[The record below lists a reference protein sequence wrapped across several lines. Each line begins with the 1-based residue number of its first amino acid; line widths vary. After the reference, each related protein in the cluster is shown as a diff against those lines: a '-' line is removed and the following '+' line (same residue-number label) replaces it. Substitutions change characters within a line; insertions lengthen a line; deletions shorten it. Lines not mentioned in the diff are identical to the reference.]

1 LIFWPAFF
9 ILFCE
14 RIEKVLLGINI
25 LLILKYA
32 LCVAIM
38 VGIILAPAWLARVN
52 GKGKYDM
59 LLVRISSWLFGWT
72 GIGWLYALFLS
83 VRK

>member
-1 LIFWPAFF
+1 
-9 ILFCE
+9 
-14 RIEKVLLGINI
+14 VLLGINL

-32 LCVAIM
+32 LCAAIA
-38 VGIILAPAWLARVN
+38 VGIILAPAWLARLN

-72 GIGWLYALFLS
+72 GIGWLYALFIS